1 MRHVI
6 FAHPVTA
13 RSRRMIDAAATAR
26 LVTATSVAL

>member
-6 FAHPVTA
+6 FAHPVAA